1 MNVKRWLVPA
11 MVLLLTACGTKK
23 EEKFVRSVKLVQPV
37 VLSNVSHKSLSGMVK
52 ESEEISLGFKTG
64 GQIEKIFVKE
74 GDFVRKGQKIAVLDS
89 KDYQLGVDAYQIQ
102 YDQLKEEVA
111 RMEQLYKAN
120 SLSGND
126 YEKALAGLQQIGVQL
141 QINKNKLEYTTLL
154 APVSGYI
161 QNVNYDPAEMV
172 QAGAAIVN
180 LLNVSSIEVE
190 VDIPASLYMQ
200 RDKFSSFS
208 CASSLEPSVKHPLT
222 LLSINQKASST
233 QLYKVKLVLDGK
245 QPTHLTAGMNVIVEI
260 ALTDNA
266 AVDGKSGFTLPVNS
280 LFSEADKSYVWVLAN
295 DSIVQK
301 REVTVQGI
309 DTDGKAIITAGI
321 EGNEQII
328 KAGVN
333 SLTQGEKVRVLP
345 ESDTTNVGGLF

>member
-11 MVLLLTACGTKK
+11 MILLLAACGTKK
-23 EEKFVRSVKLVQPV
+23 EEKFMRSVKLVQPV
-37 VLSNVSHKSLSGMVK
+37 MLGNVSHKSLSGMVK

-74 GDFVRKGQKIAVLDS
+74 GDFVRKGQKIAVLDR

-141 QINKNKLEYTTLL
+141 QINKNKLEYTTLT

-180 LLNVSSIEVE
+180 LLNVAAIEVE
-190 VDIPASLYMQ
+190 VDIPASVYMQ
-200 RDKFSSFS
+200 REKFSSFT
-208 CASSLEPSVKHPLT
+208 CASSLEPLVKYPLT

-233 QLYKVKLVLDGK
+233 QLYRVKLSLDGK
-245 QPTHLTAGMNVIVEI
+245 QATNLTAGMNVVVEI
-260 ALTDNA
+260 ALTDNES
-266 AVDGKSGFTLPVNS
+266 DKTGFTLPINS
-280 LFSEADKSYVWVLAN
+280 IFNENEKNYVWVLSS
-295 DSIVQK
+295 DSTVHK
-301 REVTVQGI
+301 REVKMQGV
-309 DTDGKAIITAGI
+309 DTTGKAIITDGI

-328 KAGVN
+328 KAGVH
-333 SLTQGEKVRVLP
+333 SLTESEKVRVLP
-345 ESDTTNVGGLF
+345 ESDKTNVGGLF

>member
-11 MVLLLTACGTKK
+11 MVLLLAACGTKK

-37 VLSNVSHKSLSGMVK
+37 ALSNVSHKSLSGVVK

-74 GDFVRKGQKIAVLDS
+74 GDFVKKGQKIAVLDR

-102 YDQLKEEVA
+102 YNQLKEEVA

-161 QNVNYDPAEMV
+161 QSVNYDPAEMV

-180 LLNVSSIEVE
+180 LLNVSAIEVE
-190 VDIPASLYMQ
+190 VDIPASFYMQ
-200 RDKFSSFS
+200 RDKFTSFC
-208 CASSLEPSVKHPLT
+208 CASSLEPTKYPLT

-233 QLYKVKLVLDGK
+233 QLYKMKLALDGK
-245 QPTHLTAGMNVIVEI
+245 HPNHLTAGMNVVVDI
-260 ALTDNA
+260 ALTDTTA
-266 AVDGKSGFTLPVNS
+266 MDGKSGFTLPINS
-280 LFSEADKSYVWVLAN
+280 LFNEAEKSYVWVFNN
-295 DSIVQK
+295 DSTVQK
-301 REVTVQGI
+301 REVKMQGI
-309 DTDGKAIITAGI
+309 DTAGKAIITAGI
-321 EGNEQII
+321 KGNEQII
-328 KAGVN
+328 KAGVH